1 MSEMD
6 VPFPFYSA
14 AQVRELLDYRGC
26 IAAMRQAMSEFTAS
40 RSAQPLRSISQL
52 GPGRLFAQMPGT
64 LAEPHGFG
72 AKLISVF
79 TDPASGRAA
88 HRGIVVLFDPLHGDV
103 SCIADAGEITH
114 IRTAAA
120 TAMATAAL
128 ARQDARRLTIFGCGA
143 QAATHVRAL
152 ALVRSLDRVV
162 IWGRSPDKATAL
174 AATLAAETGLEI
186 VAETDGQRAASGA
199 DIICTVTASPTP
211 VLLSEWVKPGT
222 HINAVGSSYAGPVE
236 VDSALVV
243 RSRYIADVRASV
255 EAAAAELIVAREAG
269 LVTDAHIVAEI
280 GEVLLGQVAGRTSAE
295 DITFYKSLG
304 HVVQD
309 LAAVTY
315 LHGRAQEG
323 KVT

>member
-1 MSEMD
+1 MD

-143 QAATHVRAL
+143 LAATHVRAL
-152 ALVRSLDRVV
+152 TLVRSLDRVV